1 MSDTDGEYSQ
11 EVCCN
16 RKAETLHATPL
27 SRLCL
32 DRRLCEPWLPKECR
46 SRRILIDRVSA
57 PKEILHRNTGYPT
70 SVPISRMN
78 DTAENAHLGLAPL
91 PQQRLHACSGR
102 AVGGAATT
110 LLRENL
116 EAFRCAALVWRA
128 GAAMFLGVLRI
139 SLLTHSL
146 TRSGNHAVGNEIA
159 RHTQGQ

>member
-46 SRRILIDRVSA
+46 SGRILIDLFSA

-78 DTAENAHLGLAPL
+78 DIAGNLRTPKSMVVLVRPV
-91 PQQRLHACSGR
+91 SGM
-102 AVGGAATT
+102 
-110 LLRENL
+110 
-116 EAFRCAALVWRA
+116 RC
-128 GAAMFLGVLRI
+128 MP
-139 SLLTHSL
+139 
-146 TRSGNHAVGNEIA
+146 
-159 RHTQGQ
+159 